1 MIEKMFDLA
10 VVISAVDK
18 LTGPLAKM
26 VKSMGIAQKQSAALE
41 KQMKQAKAM
50 MAVGAAMTGTG
61 VAMGYGLVKAAE
73 SAGKLQTAILG
84 VANAMK
90 LTKTQ
95 QQELTNMSM
104 TQGIQTAFSAVQ
116 TAGLYQSMSKAGF
129 TNKMV
134 MNKSLSDQMIK
145 FADVQYL
152 ANGQNPNSAV
162 SDATGMAHL
171 YQLYSPQKLG
181 GFLNTLNAALQHTHT
196 SIDQFSSQ
204 FRYFAGTASHSGV
217 SSQQSLMDEMFLQ
230 RMGVGGNGRSLG
242 SSFNDFLLRMYGN
255 SSKAAGKDMV
265 TAGFMKNGHS
275 AFTTD
280 NGAFVGIPKS
290 IQIMEAFN
298 KRFHGNANIENGLLK
313 TIFGVQGM
321 RVADALMTKNNGANE
336 QYGIIQNQ
344 IGKTASIPTMQ
355 KSYNQ
360 SFAGQAQQAK
370 TTFEDLAQV
379 LGKQLLA
386 PLTKT
391 LALTNKIFG
400 ALLKWSIAHQNIIRV
415 IGAVATLTSV
425 FLVLF
430 GTFMALAGFLLY
442 LNAIGGALGVLRLM
456 GLAASGTFRVLF
468 APARLAIMIMW
479 RSTLM
484 AIRVATLAWQGAQ
497 WLLNIAMDA
506 NPVGVIVVGIA
517 ALVVG
522 IVLLITKW
530 KQIITWLKQAWQWFT
545 HLNIK
550 IQALLALFAPF
561 IGLPVLI
568 ISHWKPIE
576 TFFEGLFHTV
586 GGVLKGVEKFF
597 GIGGNSKSSGS
608 SYAKISPGASGS
620 SGGDTHIHLH
630 GNIIVQGGGNSNQ
643 AGKNLMQSLVNQAKT
658 SSRSRSTSPATSYAR

>member
-1 MIEKMFDLA
+1 
-10 VVISAVDK
+10 
-18 LTGPLAKM
+18 
-26 VKSMGIAQKQSAALE
+26 
-41 KQMKQAKAM
+41 
-50 MAVGAAMTGTG
+50 MTGTG
-61 VAMGYGLVKAAE
+61 VAMGFGLIKAAE
-73 SAGKLQTAILG
+73 SAAKLQTAVLG

-90 LTKTQ
+90 LTKAQ

-104 TQGIQTAFSAVQ
+104 TQGIHTAFSSIQ
-116 TAGLYQSMSKAGF
+116 TAELYQAMSQSGFSNSMIF
-129 TNKMV
+129 NKP
-134 MNKSLSDQMIK
+134 LSDEMIK
-145 FADVQYL
+145 FADVRYL
-152 ANGQNPNSAV
+152 KSNKTENPTTAV
-162 SDATGMAHL
+162 ADATSMAHL
-171 YQLYSPQKLG
+171 YQLYTPQKMDA
-181 GFLNTLNAALQHTHT
+181 FLNTLNAALTHSHT

-290 IQIMEAFN
+290 IQIMEDFN
-298 KRFHGNANIENGLLK
+298 RRFHGNANIENGLLK

-321 RVADALMTKNNGANE
+321 RVADALMTKNNGATK
-336 QYGIIQNQ
+336 QYSMIQNQ
-344 IGKTASIPTMQ
+344 VKNTATVAQMQ
-355 KSYNQ
+355 ASYNK
-360 SFAGQAQQAK
+360 SAAGQAMQAV
-370 TTFEDLAQV
+370 TTFKDIGQA
-379 LGKQLLA
+379 LGQQLLISM
-386 PLTKT
+386 TKT
-391 LALTNKIFG
+391 LNIVNKILG
-400 ALLKWSIAHQNIIRV
+400 ALLNWSVAHQKILRV
-415 IGAVATLTSV
+415 IAAVATLTSV
-425 FLVLF
+425 FLILF
-430 GTFMALAGFLLY
+430 GTFMALAGFLIY
-442 LNAIGGALGVLRLM
+442 LKAIGGALGMLRLV
-456 GLAASGTFRVLF
+456 GSAAAGTFRLLF
-468 APARLAIMIMW
+468 LPARLATMIMW

-620 SGGDTHIHLH
+620 SGGDTHFHIHA
-630 GNIIVQGGGNSNQ
+630 GAIVVQGGGNNAQ
-643 AGKNLMQSLVNQAKT
+643 AGKSIMQSLVNQSKT
-658 SSRSRSTSPATSYAR
+658 SSRSRSISPATSYAR